1 MTFSEFLVFS
11 LCGCRGGSGVNGGM
25 TPRKLHGVDTATQ
38 YAHFFCLPLHN
49 STVCF
54 FIKIG
59 VIGVFAMPG
68 KKVREKKAKTFGTFQ
83 ITF

>member
-1 MTFSEFLVFS
+1 MAWIQQRSM
-11 LCGCRGGSGVNGGM
+11 RI
-25 TPRKLHGVDTATQ
+25 
-38 YAHFFCLPLHN
+38 FFCLPLKN
-49 STVCF
+49 PAVCF
-54 FIKIG
+54 LIKVG

>member
-1 MTFSEFLVFS
+1 M
-11 LCGCRGGSGVNGGM
+11 
-25 TPRKLHGVDTATQ
+25 PRKLQGVDTATQ
-38 YAHFFCLPLHN
+38 YAHFFLFAAKKNPA
-49 STVCF
+49 VCF
-54 FIKIG
+54 LIKIG